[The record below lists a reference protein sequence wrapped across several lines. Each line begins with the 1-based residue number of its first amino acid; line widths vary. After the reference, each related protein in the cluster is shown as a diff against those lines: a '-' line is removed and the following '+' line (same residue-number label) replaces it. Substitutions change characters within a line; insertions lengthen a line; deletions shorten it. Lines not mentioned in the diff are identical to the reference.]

1 MIYLVLGM
9 HKSGTTMVSQLM
21 QDSGID
27 MGVVDRGDI
36 SYDEGEKFEDP
47 WISLITK
54 AVLRVPWR
62 HNSLILPESAEIRPD
77 ERLRVVAR
85 EYVSRRSLDHGDWG
99 FKEPRASLVY
109 DFWREILPEHKVVFV
124 IRRPEEIW
132 VRYMRR
138 FRWYRPIKR
147 LKRGVRALRSW
158 CFYNE
163 ALLDA
168 LKRYDASY
176 TIVLFNELVGEE
188 REFRRLEAF
197 IGRKLIDSRK
207 SDLYRNR
214 TMKATKVLTYRLHK
228 ALLHWGS
235 RFSVDRTWNRLSQER
250 TTKEGNA

>member
-47 WISLITK
+47 WASLITK

-62 HNSLILPESAEIRPD
+62 HNSLEIPDTGKIEAD
-77 ERLRVVAR
+77 ERLRVVAQR
-85 EYVSRRSLDHGDWG
+85 YVLDRSQGAQDWG

-109 DFWREILPEHKVVFV
+109 DFWREMLPEHKVVFV
-124 IRRPEEIW
+124 LRRPEEIW

-138 FRWYRPIKR
+138 FPWYRPYKR
-147 LKRGVRALRSW
+147 IRRGVMALRAW

-163 ALLDA
+163 RLLGSLERDNA
-168 LKRYDASY
+168 DY
-176 TIVLFNELVGEE
+176 TLLLFSRLVGEE
-188 REFRRLEAF
+188 TEFKRLESF
-197 IGRKLIDSRK
+197 LGRELKDSRK
-207 SDLYRNR
+207 TDLYRNR
-214 TMKATKVLTYRLHK
+214 TMKTSRVFAYRLHK
-228 ALLHWGS
+228 CVLMAITS
-235 RFSVDRTWNRLSQER
+235 FSVDRTWNRL
-250 TTKEGNA
+250 TKNRLEKEVNS

>member
-27 MGVVDRGDI
+27 MGVVDRGEI

-47 WISLITK
+47 WVSLITK

-62 HNSLILPESAEIRPD
+62 HNSLELPDVKAIKAD
-77 ERLRVVAR
+77 ERLREVAR
-85 EYVSRRSLDHGDWG
+85 RYVRERSRAYGDWG

-124 IRRPEEIW
+124 LRRPEEIW

-147 LKRGVRALRSW
+147 LKRGIRALRTW

-163 ALLDA
+163 RLLETLERNGAD
-168 LKRYDASY
+168 YM
-176 TIVLFNELVGEE
+176 IVLFNELV
-188 REFRRLEAF
+188 RDNQEFERLENF
-197 IGRKLIDSRK
+197 VGRQLVDSRK

-214 TMKATKVLTYRLHK
+214 SMKTSRVFAYRFHK
-228 ALLHWGS
+228 ALLQGVS
-235 RFSVDRTWNRLSQER
+235 QFSVDKTWDRL
-250 TTKEGNA
+250 TTDIGTKDVKI